1 MLARGF
7 LFGTYEVLE
16 PLGTGGVGEVFRAHD
31 SRLRRDVAV
40 KVLSER
46 FRLDT
51 RRLRQ
56 FEHEARVLAS
66 LNHPNIA
73 TLHAIEPFGQTQA
86 LILEFVDG
94 ETLAERIAGAPLPV
108 ADALTI
114 ARQIAAALEAA
125 HEQGVVHRDLK
136 PANIKLRPDGAVKV
150 LDFGLAQV
158 SASALSGI
166 DPKAITLTAVDLVI
180 AGTVHGTPAYMS
192 PEHAR
197 GR

>member
-1 MLARGF
+1 MLARGVC
-7 LFGTYEVLE
+7 FGTYEVLE
-16 PLGTGGVGEVFRAHD
+16 PLGAGGVGEVFRAHD

-40 KVLSER
+40 KVLSDR
-46 FRLDT
+46 FKLDAQ
-51 RRLRQ
+51 RLRQ

-94 ETLAERIAGAPLPV
+94 ETLAERIAAGPLPL

-125 HEQGVVHRDLK
+125 HERGVVHRDLK

-166 DPKAITLTAVDLVI
+166 DPKAITLTAVDLMI
-180 AGTVHGTPAYMS
+180 AGNIMGTPAYMS